1 MIGNIAKV
9 SHQVFFW
16 LKNPDSEDDLQTLL
30 AGLHSLTAIN
40 VIRGVH
46 IGVPASTE
54 KRDVIESSYQASEL
68 LFFDSV
74 EDQNAYQTH
83 PLHEKFIAEHQH
95 LWRKVVVFD
104 SITNQPVTEF
114 GL

>member
-16 LKNPDSEDDLQTLL
+16 LKNPDSPEDLQQLL
-30 AGLHSLTAIN
+30 AGIRSLAAIET
-40 VIRGVH
+40 VRGIH
-46 IGVPASTE
+46 IGVPAATE
-54 KRDVIESSYQASEL
+54 SREVIDSSYSAAEL

-74 EDQNAYQTH
+74 DDEQIYQAH
-83 PLHEKFIAEHQH
+83 PLHKKFIAECAH
-95 LWRKVVVFD
+95 LWSRVKVYD
-104 SITNQPVTEF
+104 SVSNNNEMDF

>member
-1 MIGNIAKV
+1 MIGKIAKV

-16 LKNPDSEDDLQTLL
+16 LKNPESTEDLNQLL
-30 AGLHSLTAIN
+30 AGIRSLAAIET
-40 VIRGVH
+40 VRGLH

-54 KRDVIESSYQASEL
+54 KRAVVDNSYSASEL

-74 EDQNAYQTH
+74 EDEQSYQIH
-83 PLHEKFIAEHQH
+83 PLHEKFVTENSH
-95 LWRKVVVFD
+95 LWSKVTVYD
-104 SITNQPVTEF
+104 SISNNNEMDF

>member
-30 AGLHSLTAIN
+30 AGLHSLTAMNI
-40 VIRGVH
+40 IRGVH

>member
-16 LKNPDSEDDLQTLL
+16 LKNPDSQADLQQLL
-30 AGLHSLTAIN
+30 AGIRSLAAIET
-40 VIRGVH
+40 VRGMHV
-46 IGVPASTE
+46 GVPASTE
-54 KRDVIESSYQASEL
+54 KREVIDSTYSASGL

-74 EDQNAYQTH
+74 EDERIYQMH
-83 PLHEKFIAEHQH
+83 PLHQKFIADYAY
-95 LWRKVVVFD
+95 LWNRVVVFD
-104 SITNQPVTEF
+104 SVSNNTEVDF